1 MSVPGLLHRSGS
13 QQDAATSYRGTLKAL
28 ASLVGPALPLASLRP
43 TQAAVKTGLLTHGI
57 YK

>member
-1 MSVPGLLHRSGS
+1 VSVPALLHRSES
-13 QQDAATSYRGTLKAL
+13 QQDAASSCRGTLKAL
-28 ASLVGPALPLASLRP
+28 ASLVGPALPVARLRP